1 MTTLNGNERFFGLRN
16 DQQLES
22 LDCPIDM
29 TRHDTKGHDTTP
41 YDMTR
46 HDTTRKDTKIVGT

>member
-1 MTTLNGNERFFGLRN
+1 MMPW
-16 DQQLES
+16 

-29 TRHDTKGHDTTP
+29 TRHDMKGHDTTP

-46 HDTTRKDTKIVGT
+46 HDTIRKDTKIVYIIFLNTLKNIF